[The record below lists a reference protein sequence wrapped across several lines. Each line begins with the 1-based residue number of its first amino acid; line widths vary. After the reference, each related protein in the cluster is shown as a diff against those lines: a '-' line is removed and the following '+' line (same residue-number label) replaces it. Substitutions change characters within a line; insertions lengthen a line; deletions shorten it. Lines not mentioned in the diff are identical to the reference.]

1 MRLSETYSCA
11 APCRA
16 MRILMAI
23 VASILPGTPFA
34 TGVFGSNRP
43 LEFLACDVFM
53 LQASVDL
60 PPEVHNRTKRPKLW
74 ARSRSPPR
82 HHRTPF
88 SALSTWKQVSAQK
101 HAVAT
106 PSPTSCVDSAMG
118 ATNRFGKGC
127 EVYSHDYENP
137 FSGICFDP
145 YYDDSDFTSASM
157 CCVCPEECPDLP
169 RIRLQDNCEDWISF
183 SDLNSDGETPGRSH
197 HSNLG
202 GMGPQFQMPNE
213 LRYYGVGQTAD
224 GSPLDITF
232 INTTEYVPRNTN
244 WNNILG
250 ATATVNLLVG
260 QSVTLKGE
268 FVRNHTFCS
277 ESPVRPK
284 ITFCDVDHF
293 KDGENEIVLLDGISA
308 VYTVDGDIDF
318 DMQLYEYDT
327 ITSNSPAPL
336 AYTTTSVQ
344 TPIPGR
350 SSRKYVANA
359 GGKFGIKVTSEMFG
373 HGCDNPAD
381 PNSLSNVT
389 CPDASAAT
397 VDQAKRC
404 FMVEFANTTEFI
416 VGFKILTDMPPQY
429 VQMWGRN
436 FAMSGTS
443 NYFVDEDSV
452 ACFTTFAPTSS
463 PTSSPTLLPTA
474 SPTASP
480 TVAPTGSPTAAP
492 TAAPT
497 GAPTS
502 APTAT
507 PTASPTASPTAAPT
521 AAPTS
526 RAHSCTD
533 CGTDSFSDSVTDC
546 CPDGC
551 ANKCAHSFT
560 DSGTDSVTDSV
571 TDCCPDGC
579 TNKCAHARTDS
590 GTDSFTD
597 RVTDCCPD
605 GCANKCAHSCTDS
618 GTNSVTD
625 SVTDCCPDGCTNK
638 RAHSCTDIDSNSFTD
653 RVTDCCPDGCT
664 DKRAHSCTD
673 SGTDSVTDRVTDS
686 VTVCSPDGCP
696 NFRTDRTAGERVW
709 RPTPGQRAG
718 AALRRAE
725 SRRPRPAQRAHAGEP
740 VAGAGAR
747 GGRRP
752 AGGWRLRGDVLHENQ
767 HYGQVGRG
775 QGPQARTWQR
785 TYV

>member
-463 PTSSPTLLPTA
+463 PTSSPT
-474 SPTASP
+474 
-480 TVAPTGSPTAAP
+480 VAPTGSPTAAP

-507 PTASPTASPTAAPT
+507 PTA
-521 AAPTS
+521 
-526 RAHSCTD
+526 
-533 CGTDSFSDSVTDC
+533 SVTDC

-590 GTDSFTD
+590 GTDSFTDRVTDCCPDVRPQLHRHGTDSFTD